1 MEREDRERLVRID
14 ENVKFLRETSA
25 KHTSDIEELKNWQN
39 RIKGGLLVLGSLLGI
54 HMKGGQ

>member
-1 MEREDRERLVRID
+1 MEREDRERLVRIE
-14 ENVKFLRETSA
+14 ENTKFLRERSEDHA
-25 KHTSDIEELKNWQN
+25 RDIEELKSWQN